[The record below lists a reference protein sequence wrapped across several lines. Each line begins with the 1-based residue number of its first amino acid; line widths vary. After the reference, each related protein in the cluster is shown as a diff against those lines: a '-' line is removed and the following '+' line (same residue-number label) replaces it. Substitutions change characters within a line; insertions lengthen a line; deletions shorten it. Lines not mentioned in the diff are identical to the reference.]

1 MGIAHYLT
9 TLYIDKAFGH
19 NEAEYKKMTDTR
31 EVLKMDAD
39 HMAATRIAA
48 EQRAEMEY
56 KEFNDGSGEGVESYT
71 ESSRP
76 LWWTGYGHPSELHN
90 PITMKK
96 AGGALLSP
104 SYHWLPSFYSIFML
118 R

>member
-31 EVLKMDAD
+31 DVLKMDGD

-48 EQRAEMEY
+48 GTSISSLVSACPIL
-56 KEFNDGSGEGVESYT
+56 KLEF
-71 ESSRP
+71 
-76 LWWTGYGHPSELHN
+76 
-90 PITMKK
+90 
-96 AGGALLSP
+96 
-104 SYHWLPSFYSIFML
+104 
-118 R
+118 